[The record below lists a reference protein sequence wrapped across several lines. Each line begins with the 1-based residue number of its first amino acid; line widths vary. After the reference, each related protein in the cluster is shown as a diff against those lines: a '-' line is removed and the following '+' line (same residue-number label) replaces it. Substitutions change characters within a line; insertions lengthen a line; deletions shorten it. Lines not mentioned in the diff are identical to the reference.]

1 MGRPLLGRIKVSF
14 TLDSALEDAVD
25 AFMRDHRYD
34 SMSATL
40 NELIRRGLRPIPA
53 ETDVQADAMI
63 EKIMTPAL
71 RKALARQIHRRDEAE
86 TRSFRAGRKPRD

>member
-40 NELIRRGLRPIPA
+40 NELIRRGLRPLPE
-53 ETDVQADAMI
+53 ETNTQADALV
-63 EKIMTPAL
+63 EKIMTPAI
-71 RKALARQIHRRDEAE
+71 RKALARQIHRLSPSA
-86 TRSFRAGRKPRD
+86 PRTS